1 MTIEQTVA
9 FGPADIKSVSVRCE
23 RCQTVIHFTT
33 VKAANA
39 TIYCPGCNREGN
51 GDCILWAD
59 EDSGV
64 VKSLVLTLLR
74 AMTDSSS
81 RVVEVTLA
89 AE

>member
-1 MTIEQTVA
+1 MTIEKTVT

-23 RCQTVIHFTT
+23 RCRTAIHFSTAE
-33 VKAANA
+33 AADD

-51 GDCILWAD
+51 GDCILWTKGG
-59 EDSGV
+59 SGTT
-64 VKSLVLTLLR
+64 KALVLTLLR
-74 AMTDSSS
+74 AMTDDSS